1 MKISKLAR
9 LAKSSGQAVLYDT
22 GGEQWLCVGDACYP
36 LLGMPELNED
46 TLPYAL
52 SLTEKERKKIY
63 IGRVELP
70 RGLDICDYNRD
81 DIQLKGQ
88 IIEFE
93 HCGNYIQAYDV
104 TETTGETKAVLLDE
118 RYLKPFDDY
127 KDWQLYYRRTESL
140 EYVVG
145 MDGLN
150 IIGALL
156 PYRLDGTR
164 LAEDLGRLAML
175 ISAGEK
181 G

>member
-9 LAKSSGQAVLYDT
+9 LAKISGQAVLYDT
-22 GGEQWLCVGDACYP
+22 GGEQWLRVGGAYYP
-36 LLGMPELNED
+36 LLGMPELNAD

-63 IGRVELP
+63 IGREKLP
-70 RGLDICDYNRD
+70 EGLDICDYNTN

-104 TETTGETKAVLLDE
+104 TETTGEIEGIFINKE
-118 RYLKPFDDY
+118 YLKPFEDY

-145 MDGLN
+145 LDGLN
-150 IIGALL
+150 IIGAVL
-156 PYRLDGTR
+156 PYRLDGAR
-164 LAEDLGRLAML
+164 LAEDLSRLAML
-175 ISAGEK
+175 ISVDE
-181 G
+181 

>member
-22 GGEQWLCVGDACYP
+22 VGEQWLCVGGAYYP
-36 LLGMPELNED
+36 LLGMPELNAD

-52 SLTEKERKKIY
+52 SLSEKEREKMY
-63 IGRVELP
+63 IGREELP
-70 RGLDICDYNRD
+70 EGLDICGYNMD
-81 DIQLKGQ
+81 DIQLKGE

-118 RYLKPFDDY
+118 KYLKPFEEC

-150 IIGALL
+150 IIGAVL

-164 LAEDLGRLAML
+164 LAEDLSRLAML
-175 ISAGEK
+175 ISASEK
-181 G
+181 

>member
-9 LAKSSGQAVLYDT
+9 LAKSSGQAVLHDT
-22 GGEQWLCVGDACYP
+22 GGEQWLCVGDAYYP
-36 LLGMPELNED
+36 LLGMPELNAD

-52 SLTEKERKKIY
+52 SLTKKEREKMY
-63 IGRVELP
+63 IGQAELP
-70 RGLDICDYNRD
+70 EDLDICDYNTN

-104 TETTGETKAVLLDE
+104 TETTGETKAVLIDE
-118 RYLKPFDDY
+118 RYLRPFDDY
-127 KDWQLYYRRTESL
+127 KNWQLYYRRTESL

-156 PYRLDGTR
+156 PYRLDGAR
-164 LAEDLGRLAML
+164 LAEELSRLAML
-175 ISAGEK
+175 ISADE
-181 G
+181 

>member
-22 GGEQWLCVGDACYP
+22 GGEQWLCVGGAYYP
-36 LLGMPELNED
+36 LLGMPARDAD

-52 SLTEKERKKIY
+52 SLTEKEREKIY
-63 IGRVELP
+63 IGREELP
-70 RGLDICDYNRD
+70 EGLDICDYNTT

-104 TETTGETKAVLLDE
+104 TETTGEIEGIFIDKK
-118 RYLKPFDDY
+118 YLKPFEEY

-156 PYRLDGTR
+156 PYRLDKEK
-164 LAEDLGRLAML
+164 LAEDLSRLAVL
-175 ISAGEK
+175 ISTGE
-181 G
+181 